1 MLSEQ
6 NVLPNLFFFSCVE
19 QLEDCRMYIRSNR
32 MYQDYSGMYR
42 NVSEQELEEEEC
54 TTREDGNGKGEKFLV
69 IKIIVSGINILNVVV
84 ALIVELL
91 EDCTVMVILM
101 LSEKIV
107 GVIFNGSLCK

>member
-54 TTREDGNGKGEKFLV
+54 TTREDVNGKGEKFWV

-91 EDCTVMVILM
+91 EDLYCIYYIYV
-101 LSEKIV
+101 V
-107 GVIFNGSLCK
+107 GNNCRRGSN